1 MNNPHIRAMLAQL
14 LSLMIPHEDDDDR
27 GLVPGVSHKLK
38 MSVHLFQ
45 FDFAILTLH
54 CLQITIVVSF
64 PRLQS
69 LFIMYCVNRTWE

>member
-1 MNNPHIRAMLAQL
+1 VNNPHIRAMLAQL
-14 LSLMIPHEDDDDR
+14 LSLMIPQEDDDGR

-54 CLQITIVVSF
+54 YLQITIVVSF

-69 LFIMYCVNRTWE
+69 LFILYCVNRTWE